1 MDKFAP
7 PEIKYFERYIKQSHS
22 PTKRLKSC
30 RIKSNQ
36 RKHLEEDLNH
46 MNEEMQYALVMV
58 DRESNVLVDL
68 LEKASKM
75 EDSKKKL

>member
-1 MDKFAP
+1 
-7 PEIKYFERYIKQSHS
+7 
-22 PTKRLKSC
+22 
-30 RIKSNQ
+30 
-36 RKHLEEDLNH
+36 